1 MGAVAGTARPGR
13 NRAYA
18 SRKPQAS
25 RFWDVKTVTE
35 YMVKYKALEDAQ
47 TEANET
53 AYQRQNFNEGW
64 MLPVRHLG
72 KIDSAEV
79 WASIDEHCAATGEA
93 SQPSHA
99 FATAL

>member
-1 MGAVAGTARPGR
+1 MDLLEEKEKQAADAKAAEV
-13 NRAYA
+13 NRE
-18 SRKPQAS
+18 
-25 RFWDVKTVTE
+25 TE
-35 YMVKYKALEDAQ
+35 ALLLNLEAKYKALEDAQ

-79 WASIDEHCAATGEA
+79 WASIDEHCAATGE
-93 SQPSHA
+93 P
-99 FATAL
+99 LRGCR